1 LPAIEELTFACLEGR
16 EAFVARQE
24 PWNALLESVDFG
36 DGFPTYYASPQWLDQ
51 WTGSMGP
58 DFAYYTFVAEHNGKW
73 QAVLPMMVRKTQIG
87 KFNVTALMLSSWPE
101 LDNFEVPAV
110 SQEVRD
116 HLVSYALDYAKKSI
130 RGWEVLLAREI
141 SIDGPTHQSLQKYFQ
156 TNGQDFRTEAKAL
169 SPVLD
174 LAEYNARE
182 EKMTKK
188 QAYRLRKF
196 RRKAERTGE
205 VESVFVRA
213 TPENCM
219 ELYDECADVEA
230 RSWKGREDL
239 SAAFMLNDPR
249 KSFYR
254 KLWQAEA
261 ARGQLAVAL
270 IRLDGLAIAEHW
282 GMIDRGRFLSYH
294 MCFDNDHRSLGLGA
308 VLLDDMIE
316 ASPGLGVQ
324 IYDSSRGS
332 TDGRHILAN
341 YNCPYRNQLLLTF
354 YRPSVKG
361 RFLKFAREVV
371 KPALAK
377 KKEDE

>member
-1 LPAIEELTFACLEGR
+1 MIEKLTFSCLEGR
-16 EAFVARQE
+16 DAFSAGTE
-24 PWNALLESVDFG
+24 PWNALLKSADFG
-36 DGFPTYYASPQWLDQ
+36 EQFPTYYSSPQWLEQ
-51 WTGSMGP
+51 WSGAMGA
-58 DFAYYTFVAEHNGKW
+58 DFDYYTFVAECEGEW
-73 QAVLPMMVRKTQIG
+73 QAVLPLMVRKTDMG
-87 KFNVTALMLSSWPE
+87 KFKVTALMLASWPE

-110 SQEVRD
+110 SQEARER
-116 HLVSYALDYAKKSI
+116 LIEFALDYAQKNI
-130 RGWEVLLAREI
+130 RGWEVLLVREI
-141 SIDGPTHQSLQKYFQ
+141 SIDGPTHQAFAKYFQ
-156 TNGQDFRTEAKAL
+156 GKEVDFRVEAKAQ

-174 LAEYNARE
+174 LNEYNARE

-188 QAYRLRKF
+188 AAYRLRKF
-196 RRKAERTGE
+196 RRKADRAGEIER
-205 VESVFVRA
+205 VFVLA

-219 ELYDECADVEA
+219 ELYDECADVES

-282 GMIDRGRFLSYH
+282 GMVSNGRFLSYH
-294 MCFDNDHRSLGLGA
+294 MCFDNDHRSLGLGP

-316 ASPGLGVQ
+316 ASPELG
-324 IYDSSRGS
+324 INIFDSSRGA
-332 TDGRHILAN
+332 TDGSHILSK

-377 KKEDE
+377 KKED